1 MNAIRRHIIS
11 LKSHGIG
18 EDAKAKSGTLPR
30 YVEIV
35 ANQIIDNLEPSCM
48 RTRYLAIGRFS
59 PLGVASPRRS

>member
-48 RTRYLAIGRFS
+48 RTALLNTRAL
-59 PLGVASPRRS
+59 LVAP